1 MQGQSGKLF
10 LGLTLIVVGV
20 LVLLDKLGL
29 GIDRLIPMFIAGLLM
44 VYGCKKVLS
53 AGSTGN
59 KGWGIFVFLF
69 GLLMLLNKLSLLFG
83 CLLAIAIIYFG
94 CKLMKGQRH
103 TAPYE
108 STPSMWEREWAQ
120 SVLREDKLDRWEN
133 ELKKRQ
139 HKDLF

>member
-1 MQGQSGKLF
+1 
-10 LGLTLIVVGV
+10 
-20 LVLLDKLGL
+20 
-29 GIDRLIPMFIAGLLM
+29 M

-83 CLLAIAIIYFG
+83 CMLAIAIIYCGF
-94 CKLMKGQRH
+94 KVMKSQRH
-103 TAPYE
+103 TAQHE

-120 SVLREDKLDRWEN
+120 SVLREDKLDRWEY
-133 ELKKRQ
+133 EVKKRQ

>member
-1 MQGQSGKLF
+1 MQGQSGKIF

-44 VYGCKKVLS
+44 IYGCKKVLS

-83 CLLAIAIIYFG
+83 CMLAIAIIYFG
-94 CKLMKGQRH
+94 FKVMKSQRH
-103 TAPYE
+103 SSQHEAP
-108 STPSMWEREWAQ
+108 PIWERDWAK
-120 SVLREDKLDRWEN
+120 SVLREDKLDRWEH

-139 HKDLF
+139 QKDLF